1 MALLTG
7 AQRFLPLLG
16 MALLALVPPLSS
28 ALGEP
33 FYIDLFTRIMVF
45 AVAALSLDLI
55 LGYGGMVSFAHSA
68 YLRVGAYA
76 VGISSFYGI
85 TNGFFHLGVAAAA
98 SALVALFIG
107 LVSLRTSGVYFL
119 MI

>member
-1 MALLTG
+1 MASLPG
-7 AQRFLPLLG
+7 PQRFLPLLG

-33 FYIDLFTRIMVF
+33 FYIDLFTRIMIF

-55 LGYGGMVSFAHSA
+55 LGYGGKVSFAHSA
-68 YLRVGAYA
+68 YLGVGAYA

-85 TNGFFHLGVAAAA
+85 TNGFFHLRVPAAA
-98 SALVALFIG
+98 SGPVPLF
-107 LVSLRTSGVYFL
+107 
-119 MI
+119 